1 MAAFHEPRLER
12 PDISSLARRYP
23 WLAASLA
30 AHALLAAA
38 LYTAGP
44 VRVGLKRDD
53 GLRNQINDSL
63 QQTARREM
71 QRQLR
76 TMEEIKEALEQSAG
90 GKPAEKG
97 GKDGSKDDAK
107 AAARDPAEKAR
118 RLAAAIEEV
127 QQKIRATEMAR
138 VLRIPEKE
146 ALKRVQAEMRAEE
159 AKRPK
164 PPQAKA
170 QPPEALVARLT
181 AQAKAALAERR
192 AQLLAQQ
199 TGIKV
204 QNADGKLGDGLPGNS
219 KSGEGPPA
227 NGTPGGK
234 NGGGA
239 GSGEAGESAARG
251 GRLDA
256 LSSGL
261 EMGNPYALRGSSLD
275 MSGEG
280 FSDSRSYG
288 AFLAPPPVDAGSM
301 RAGAGRKLGAG
312 GPFANRIFLDTWYVI
327 GPFAAHGL
335 GSVDAV
341 YPPERGVDLDTVY
354 YGKNDQPV
362 RWNWQQEPS
371 YPFVPY
377 PRAENAVYYAYT
389 EVTVE
394 QDTDMWVSIG
404 ADDDSKMWFNER
416 LVWISGDGDKPWY
429 RQPFYSMEKELATRN
444 LTEGQRK
451 LHFHK
456 GRNTILFKLYNGMN
470 LMFFSVV
477 LSPAK

>member
-1 MAAFHEPRLER
+1 MAGFHEPRLER
-12 PDISSLARRYP
+12 PSLADLARRYP

-44 VRVGLKRDD
+44 VRVQIKRGD
-53 GLRNQINDSL
+53 GLRTQVNDSL

-76 TMEEIKEALEQSAG
+76 TMEEIREALEQSAG

-97 GKDGSKDDAK
+97 GKDGSKDEAR

-118 RLAAAIEEV
+118 RLAAAIEAV
-127 QQKIRATEMAR
+127 QQKIRAAEMAR
-138 VLRIPEKE
+138 VLRIPETE
-146 ALKRVQAEMRAEE
+146 ALKRVRAEE

-164 PPQAKA
+164 PPPPKGQS
-170 QPPEALVARLT
+170 PEALVAHLT
-181 AQAKAALAERR
+181 AQARAALAQRR

-199 TGIKV
+199 EGIKL
-204 QNADGKLGDGLPGNS
+204 QNAGGKPGDGPPGNS
-219 KSGEGPPA
+219 KSGDGPPA
-227 NGTPGGK
+227 NGSPGGK
-234 NGGGA
+234 NGAGA

-261 EMGNPYALRGSSLD
+261 GMGNPYALRGSSLD

-288 AFLAPPPVDAGSM
+288 AFVTPPPVIAGAT
-301 RAGAGRKLGAG
+301 RAGAGRRLGPG

-327 GPFAAHGL
+327 GPFAAHGR
-335 GSVDAV
+335 GSIDDV
-341 YPPERGVDLDTVY
+341 YPPERGVDLDAVY

-362 RWNWQQEPS
+362 RWNWQQEPG
-371 YPFVPY
+371 YPFVPT

-394 QDTDMWVSIG
+394 QDTDLWVSIG
-404 ADDDSKMWFNER
+404 ADDDSKTWFNDR
-416 LVWISGDGDKPWY
+416 LVWISGMDEDKPWY
-429 RQPFYSMEKELATRN
+429 RQPFYTMEKELATRN
-444 LTEGQRK
+444 LSEGQRK

-456 GRNTILFKLYNGMN
+456 GRNTILFKLYNGMD